1 MMRTQKI
8 NFPDQEVVCVFPSE
22 RSELVQAIS
31 EFRLNDGYPVI
42 VLIGGSIDE
51 HEADA
56 TRHAIQ
62 TIAKVAEDMQAVIL
76 CGGTDMG
83 VMADIGRIRKQSRY
97 KFPLIGI
104 APEKLVTWT
113 DGPHSTKF
121 LWWGTQR
128 WPLEPHYS
136 HFILVPGKEFGDE
149 SPWIVDAATILSKGH
164 QAVTILIN
172 GGEVSRKDIDLSLGM
187 GRPVLALSR
196 TGRLADELSR
206 EPNRNKLVTVVPANA
221 EQRIIEVLQA
231 ALSVQEKET
240 QPQS

>member
-1 MMRTQKI
+1 MRTQKI
-8 NFPDQEVVCVFPSE
+8 NFPDQVVLCVFPSE

-31 EFRLNDGYPVI
+31 ELRLNDGYPVI
-42 VLIGGSIDE
+42 VLIGGGIDK

-83 VMADIGRIRKQSRY
+83 VMAEVGRIRKQSQY

-104 APEKLVTWT
+104 APEKLVTWA

-136 HFILVPGKEFGDE
+136 NFILVPGDEFGDE
-149 SPWIVDAATILSKGH
+149 SPWIVDAATIFSKGH
-164 QAVTILIN
+164 HALTILIN

-206 EPNRNKLVTVVPANA
+206 EPNRNKLITVVPANA

-231 ALSVQEKET
+231 ALSVKEKET
-240 QPQS
+240 

>member
-1 MMRTQKI
+1 
-8 NFPDQEVVCVFPSE
+8 
-22 RSELVQAIS
+22 
-31 EFRLNDGYPVI
+31 
-42 VLIGGSIDE
+42 
-51 HEADA
+51 
-56 TRHAIQ
+56 
-62 TIAKVAEDMQAVIL
+62 
-76 CGGTDMG
+76 MG
-83 VMADIGRIRKQSRY
+83 VMAEVGRIRKQSQY

-104 APEKLVTWT
+104 APEKLVTWA

-136 HFILVPGKEFGDE
+136 NFILVPGDEFGDE
-149 SPWIVDAATILSKGH
+149 SPWIVDAATIFSKGH
-164 QAVTILIN
+164 HALTILIN

-206 EPNRNKLVTVVPANA
+206 EPNRNKLITVVPANA

-231 ALSVQEKET
+231 ALSVKEKET
-240 QPQS
+240 